1 MPFSMAA
8 KLSFRVAPG
17 PHVSSACSMALPQAC
32 VTAMAS
38 SSIFSR
44 SKPTMLPSDV
54 ATRLASP
61 MKSPWAWILSSA
73 SWARGASGIRRPLA
87 DGLRRLA
94 ALLAQA
100 PRGPLQLDPAPA
112 RGADAVV
119 DGATQRVLRVAG
131 GLAGA
136 AGQLDRARP
145 QGLHLLAPR
154 ARGQERAGDQSQG
167 QAHDQSPAETTA
179 A

>member
-38 SSIFSR
+38 WSIFSR
-44 SKPTMLPSDV
+44 SKPTRLPSEV

-61 MKSPWAWILSSA
+61 MKSPWAGILSSA
-73 SWARGASGIRRPLA
+73 SWARGASGIRRPLP

-94 ALLAQA
+94 ALLTQA
-100 PRGPLQLDPAPA
+100 ARGPLQLDAAPA
-112 RGADAVV
+112 GGADAVV
-119 DGATQRVLRVAG
+119 DGAAQRVLRVAG
-131 GLAGA
+131 CPAGVA
-136 AGQLDRARP
+136 RQLDRAGA
-145 QGLHLLAPR
+145 QGLDLLAPG
-154 ARGQERAGDQSQG
+154 ARRQEGARDQSEG
-167 QAHDQSPAETTA
+167 QAHDQAPAETA
-179 A
+179 